1 LSSKEED
8 TKTVKVLKA
17 GGLNY
22 LDWLENLAD
31 TLALKG
37 LSAYTVMRPNGVMRK
52 ERPGDH
58 LPKKQEKYDIALGKT
73 MAII

>member
-1 LSSKEED
+1 
-8 TKTVKVLKA
+8 
-17 GGLNY
+17 
-22 LDWLENLAD
+22 
-31 TLALKG
+31 
-37 LSAYTVMRPNGVMRK
+37 VMRK